1 MSDHVPPESQKL
13 TADTTSDL
21 RKVIGIAPT
30 QFGQTQ
36 GNSVPDILHA
46 VREHLKM
53 EVAFVSEFVDGQR
66 VFRYVDSSWSRNPVR
81 IGEGGPLQ
89 DSYCQR
95 VVDGRLPELIND
107 ARSNPTAAEL
117 EATFA
122 IPVGAHMSVPIRL
135 SDGTIYGT
143 FCCFSRSADTSLN
156 LRDLNVMRVF
166 ADLASKMIDR
176 ERVSNR
182 NLHEIHAR
190 ILHVLRGDALQLVY
204 QPIYDLEYATIAG
217 FESLS
222 RFSAMP
228 TRSPDIWFSDA
239 HAVGLGVELELKA
252 IETALQVLPRLNDGL
267 DLSVNA
273 SPETILD
280 PRFEK
285 LLSGMDRVS
294 HLVLEITEH
303 AAVERYEQIAS
314 RLKPYRDKGLQ
325 IAVDDAGAGYASF
338 RHILNLEPDRIKLDM
353 SLTRDIDIDPAR
365 RALAAALIHFSAD
378 TGSILVAEGV
388 ETAAEAA
395 TLIELGVGK
404 AQGYFLGRPMTL
416 QSLQQ
421 SGCLRPAEP
430 GTGPT
435 TMAGNNR

>member
-1 MSDHVPPESQKL
+1 MSNYVQPESPQL
-13 TADTTSDL
+13 TADANGDL
-21 RKVIGIAPT
+21 RRVIGSAPT
-30 QFGQTQ
+30 RLGQVQ

-53 EVAFVSEFVDGQR
+53 EVAFVSEFTDGQR
-66 VFRYVDSSWSRNPVR
+66 VFRYVDSSWSKNPVR
-81 IGEGGPLQ
+81 IGEGGPLE

-107 ARSNPTAAEL
+107 AQSNPIAAEL

-156 LRDLNVMRVF
+156 LRDLNLMRVF
-166 ADLASKMIDR
+166 ADLAAKMIDR

-182 NLHEIHAR
+182 NQREIYDRIHRVLQGDTLHM
-190 ILHVLRGDALQLVY
+190 VY
-204 QPIYDLEYATIAG
+204 QPIYDLERAAIAG

-222 RFSAMP
+222 RFSATP
-228 TRSPDIWFSDA
+228 TRSPDLWFNDA
-239 HAVGLGVELELKA
+239 HVVGLGVELELKA
-252 IETALQVLPRLNDGL
+252 IETALQVMPRLIGGL

-273 SPETILD
+273 SPDTILD

-285 LLSGMDRVS
+285 LLSSMDRVS

-303 AAVERYEQIAS
+303 AAVERYEEIAS

-378 TGSILVAEGV
+378 TGSTLVAEGV

-395 TLIELGVGK
+395 TLIELGVEK

-416 QSLQQ
+416 QSLLH
-421 SGCLRPAEP
+421 SGCLRTLDL
-430 GTGPT
+430 GTRPT
-435 TMAGNNR
+435 TLAGNDS